1 MEKEIKIIATIG
13 PTSNKKE
20 ILEKLEN
27 RGVNFFRINL
37 SHTKI
42 EEIEEKVKILKQHN
56 TPIILDTEGC
66 QIRSGNKEEINIKEG
81 DDIKIHKKEIV
92 SDSNN
97 LTLTPLDTIENFK
110 EGDIISIDFNSLLLK
125 VYDTSELGTEGY
137 VKCKVLIGGS
147 VGSSKA
153 VNIDSPTF
161 ILPAFSKKD
170 LTAID
175 IAKKYGIKHF
185 TLSFMES
192 SESVKGF
199 RGLYPGATI
208 YSKIESKK
216 GLENFVEIAKES
228 DGILIDRGDLSSQV
242 PIERIPLIQKYI
254 IKKCNDLNKEVF
266 VATNTLEAMASS
278 LKPNRAEVND
288 VVNTILDGA
297 TGFALT
303 KETAVGKYPVET
315 VNMMINIIK
324 QIKFLDLDESKNII
338 EHIERKNYLQSETL
352 PGLLVEPNGGKLVD
366 RCSYDYR
373 GIPPKKTLLINE
385 ENLMD
390 IEQIAI
396 GAFSPLEG
404 FLNEDEFRSV
414 VDNMKLPGGA
424 VWPLP
429 INLSIGQTEKENLS
443 IGEEV
448 SLVFD
453 KDNETYAILKIED
466 IYKVNK
472 EEEAE
477 KIYGTSLISHPG
489 VKKFIDEKE
498 YFVGGRIALIKR
510 RNSEYKFYELTPQ
523 QTRKIFSE
531 RGWSKVV
538 GFHTRNIIHRSHE
551 FIQMEGMK
559 KGFCDGL
566 FIHPVIGKKK
576 TGDFNSD
583 TIVKS
588 YEKMIDTHYP
598 KSKVMLSFF
607 PTYSRYCGPR
617 EAVFTA
623 ITRQNFGCSHFIVG
637 RDHTGVG
644 DFYKP
649 DESHNIFDRFS
660 PEELKVTPI
669 KFNKVFYSP
678 IENQYLHES
687 ENQEHPEES
696 KLHISGTQA
705 REMLK
710 SGKQP
715 PEWFMREEI
724 SKMITDRLD
733 QGKNV
738 FIE

>member
-13 PTSNKKE
+13 PQSNKDE

-37 SHTKI
+37 SHTKE
-42 EEIEEKVKILKQHN
+42 EEIEEKVKILKKHN

-66 QIRSGNKEEINIKEG
+66 QVRSGNASEIEMKEG
-81 DDIKIHKKEIV
+81 DDIRIHKKEV
-92 SDSNN
+92 ESDSKN
-97 LTLTPLDTIENFK
+97 LTLNPLDTIENLQ
-110 EGDIISIDFNSLLLK
+110 EGDLISIDFNSLLLK
-125 VYDTSELGTEGY
+125 VYDISELEEKDY
-137 VKCKVLIGGS
+137 IKCKVLIGGS

-153 VNIDSPTF
+153 VTIDSPTF

-170 LTAID
+170 LAAIE
-175 IAKKYGIKHF
+175 IGKKYGIKHF

-192 SESVKGF
+192 PDSVRGF
-199 RGLYPGATI
+199 RGLYPGATL
-208 YSKIESKK
+208 YSKIESRK
-216 GLENFVEIAKES
+216 GLDNFLEIAKES

-254 IKKCNDLNKEVF
+254 IKKCRELNKEVF
-266 VATNTLEAMASS
+266 VATNTLEAMASA

-288 VVNTILDGA
+288 IVNTALDGV

-315 VNMMINIIK
+315 VNMMINIINQLK
-324 QIKFLDLDESKNII
+324 HLNLEEGGDLIESIEKSDYIKSES
-338 EHIERKNYLQSETL
+338 L
-352 PGLLVEPNGGKLVD
+352 PNLLTEPNGGVLVN
-366 RCSYDYR
+366 RCNYNYND
-373 GIPPKKTLLINE
+373 ILPKKTITINE

-390 IEQIAI
+390 IEQIAV
-396 GAFSPLEG
+396 GAFSPLQG
-404 FLNEDEFRSV
+404 FLTQAEFRSV
-414 VDNMKLPGGA
+414 VDNLKMPNGT

-429 INLSIGQTEKENLS
+429 INLSISEEEKNNLKV
-443 IGEEV
+443 GEEV
-448 SLVFD
+448 SLAYN
-453 KDNETYAILKIED
+453 KDNIVYATLKIED

-472 EEEAE
+472 EEEAK
-477 KIYGTSLISHPG
+477 KIYDTTLVSHPG
-489 VKKFIDEKE
+489 VKKFLEEKE
-498 YFVGGRIALIKR
+498 YFIGGKITLIKR
-510 RNSEYKFYELTPQ
+510 RNSEYKFYELTPK

-531 RGWSKVV
+531 RGWSKIV
-538 GFHTRNIIHRSHE
+538 GFHTRNIIHKSHE
-551 FIQMEGMK
+551 FIQLEGMR

-576 TGDFNSD
+576 TGDFNAD

-617 EAVFTA
+617 EAIFTA

-649 DESHNIFDRFS
+649 DASHNIFDNFTKD
-660 PEELKVTPI
+660 ELKIIPI
-669 KFNKVFYSP
+669 KFNKVFYSL
-678 IENQYLHES
+678 EEEKYLHEPDHPD
-687 ENQEHPEES
+687 HPEEG

-705 REMLK
+705 RDMLK
-710 SGKQP
+710 QKEQP
-715 PEWFMREEI
+715 PEWFMRKEI
-724 SKMITDRLD
+724 SELIIDRLN

-738 FIE
+738 FVE